1 MESKL
6 KQMKQFLKD
15 FYKAFVKYYL
25 PFIFGVLVLE
35 AIDFSHYLM
44 NYPSDITFYLG
55 FLIYT
60 TCICVMG
67 YGIYSIYNKLTN
79 KKNEN

>member
-1 MESKL
+1 
-6 KQMKQFLKD
+6 MKQFLKD
-15 FYKAFVKYYL
+15 FWGVFSKYYL

-35 AIDFSHYLM
+35 VIDLAHYLM

-60 TCICVMG
+60 ACIGAIG
-67 YGIYSIYNKLTN
+67 YGIYSIYNNLKG

>member
-1 MESKL
+1 
-6 KQMKQFLKD
+6 MKQFLKD
-15 FYKAFVKYYL
+15 FWGVFSKYHL

-35 AIDFSHYLM
+35 AIDFAHYLM

-55 FLIYT
+55 FLIYMG
-60 TCICVMG
+60 CIGVIG
-67 YGIYSIYNKLTN
+67 YGINSIYSNLKG

>member
-1 MESKL
+1 
-6 KQMKQFLKD
+6 MKQFLKD
-15 FYKAFVKYYL
+15 IWNVFVKYYL

-35 AIDFSHYLM
+35 AIDLAHYLM

-60 TCICVMG
+60 GCIGAIG
-67 YGIYSIYNKLTN
+67 YGIYSIYNNLKS